1 VYQPPSKVNAWTNG
15 DTQIDVPTATA
26 EPVTDNTGAKED
38 ESDDDYQVIAKKPKP
53 TVDAA
58 TPASVA
64 KPVTAKPDLETPVD
78 TTMQD
83 KPDMEDVEEST
94 TADQGPVSDADW
106 LRSRTNRVLDLVAD
120 DEQPTP
126 DVHTPLVQR
135 EQRTVPQPEPEPV
148 EQPVEAELSVAQ
160 QLEVPSSSEVEKI
173 RETGRLYLRNLH
185 FEISEEELR
194 EHFSKYGSLQE
205 VCH

>member
-1 VYQPPSKVNAWTNG
+1 
-15 DTQIDVPTATA
+15 
-26 EPVTDNTGAKED
+26 
-38 ESDDDYQVIAKKPKP
+38 
-53 TVDAA
+53 
-58 TPASVA
+58 
-64 KPVTAKPDLETPVD
+64 
-78 TTMQD
+78 
-83 KPDMEDVEEST
+83 MEDVEEST